1 MDPMRDGHPRT
12 KPALAHRVLRKAEGA
27 EALDGPAAGLQ
38 RVVGKVAE
46 GGVGR
51 QLRGHALGHPLHP
64 LAVTL
69 PIGAWV
75 CSAVFDLLPD
85 GRDPARR
92 LVATGLLTAPAAMAL
107 GLADYAGLDVRQ
119 RRVGLV
125 HAAANVATAALFG
138 ASYLA
143 RRRGGSGRLLGAL
156 GLAATSVGGALGGH
170 LAYAQ
175 GAGVFRWQ
183 PLDDLDPAELAG
195 SDPVAP
201 RNPA

>member
-1 MDPMRDGHPRT
+1 MDPTHDDHSRT
-12 KPALAHRVLRKAEGA
+12 KPAWAHRALQKAEDA
-27 EALDGPAAGLQ
+27 QALDGPAGALRRLLAG
-38 RVVGKVAE
+38 VA
-46 GGVGR
+46 GSGAGR
-51 QLRGHALGHPLHP
+51 QLRGQALGHPLHP

-69 PIGAWV
+69 PIGAWL

-85 GRDPARR
+85 GRDTARR
-92 LVATGLLTAPAAMAL
+92 LVATGLLAAPAAIVL
-107 GLADYAGLDVRQ
+107 GLADYAGLDERQ

-125 HAAANVATAALFG
+125 HATANAAATVLFG

-143 RRRGGSGRLLGAL
+143 RRRGAGGRLLGAL
-156 GLAATSVGGALGGH
+156 GLTATSVGGALGGH

-195 SDPVAP
+195 SDPAAP

>member
-1 MDPMRDGHPRT
+1 MDPTRDGHSRT
-12 KPALAHRVLRKAEGA
+12 KPAWAHRALRKVEDAQ
-27 EALDGPAAGLQ
+27 ALDGPATKLRRLLAG
-38 RVVGKVAE
+38 VAE
-46 GGVGR
+46 SRLGR
-51 QLRGHALGHPLHP
+51 QLRGQELGHPLHP

-92 LVATGLLTAPAAMAL
+92 LVAAGLLTAPAAVVL
-107 GLADYAGLDVRQ
+107 GLADYAGLDERQ

-125 HAAANVATAALFG
+125 HAAANTAAAALFG

-143 RRRGGSGRLLGAL
+143 RRRGAGGRLLGAL
-156 GLAATSVGGALGGH
+156 GLTAVSVGGALGGH

-195 SDPVAP
+195 TAPAAP